1 MVFLAALPI
10 LVALI
15 LLVGLRWPALRA
27 MPVCAAITTVAAYW
41 FWQMPAIRVG
51 AATIEAALI
60 TVSILLIVFGALFFL
75 ALLRRTG
82 SIAVLQQSFATLS
95 PDARI
100 QAVLIGWILGSFL
113 EGAAGFGTPAAI
125 TAPLLIGLGF
135 RPVPAVVVALVG
147 DSTAVSFG
155 AVGTPMIIG
164 MGQGLAAAETAP
176 SVAAIAQQIATF
188 DLVLGTM
195 MPAIVVL
202 TLVFASEGFRGWP
215 RAWQA
220 APFALAVGLAQAV
233 TSWTVVTLLG
243 PEFPSLVGPMGG
255 FIVAL
260 ALLRTGWLVPR
271 NIWRVDEVVAA
282 DADEAVA
289 LPVTPQPAPAG
300 NESDDRA
307 AAPPSADQ
315 SNPPPA
321 AGSAESRAVHPT
333 PLAAFTPYALLLVL
347 LVLTRTRAL
356 PIGDWL
362 QWVSLGVADLF
373 ATGISAEIQ
382 PLYSPG
388 TIFILC
394 AALSAIWLGAGWRG
408 LVGAAHSAGTVTLKT
423 AIALV
428 AAIITV
434 RIFIHSGGNTAGLE
448 AMPLVL
454 ADALARGAGNA
465 WPMLAPWIGA
475 LGSFIAGSAAFS
487 NMLFALL
494 QYEVAADLGFASADI
509 LALQGVGAAAG
520 NMVCI
525 HNVVAACAVAGILG
539 REGTVIRRTA
549 LPMVV
554 YLLVAGVLGAVL

>member
-10 LVALI
+10 LVALV

-27 MPVCAAITTVAAYW
+27 MPVCAALTALAAFW
-41 FWQMPAIRVG
+41 FWQMPAVRIG
-51 AATIEAALI
+51 AAVIEAALI
-60 TVSILLIVFGALFFL
+60 TISILLIVFGALFFL

-82 SIAVLQQSFATLS
+82 SIAVLQHSFATLS
-95 PDARI
+95 PDARV

-113 EGAAGFGTPAAI
+113 EGAAGFGVPAAI

-135 RPVPAVVVALVG
+135 RAVPAVVVALVG

-164 MGQGLAAAETAP
+164 MGQGLAAAENAP
-176 SVAAIAQQIATF
+176 SVADIAQQIATF
-188 DLVLGTM
+188 DLLLGTM
-195 MPAIVVL
+195 MPAMVVL
-202 TLVFASEGFRGWP
+202 TLVLASEGFRGWP
-215 RAWQA
+215 RVRQA

-271 NIWRVDEVVAA
+271 AIWRVDDAVAG

-289 LPVTPQPAPAG
+289 FPANPEPASAGNERAGHPAPAPA
-300 NESDDRA
+300 NPTS
-307 AAPPSADQ
+307 APL
-315 SNPPPA
+315 A
-321 AGSAESRAVHPT
+321 AGSTESHAAHPSR
-333 PLAAFTPYALLLVL
+333 LAAFTPYALLLVL

-362 QWVSLGVADLF
+362 QWASVGVADLF
-373 ATGISAEIQ
+373 ATGISAQIQ

-388 TIFILC
+388 TIFVLC

-408 LVGAAHSAGTVTLKT
+408 LVGAAHNAGTVTLKT

-434 RIFIHSGGNTAGLE
+434 RVFIHSGGNAAGNE

-454 ADALARGAGNA
+454 ADALAKGAGEA
-465 WPMLAPWIGA
+465 WPLLAPWVGA

-494 QYEVAADLGFASADI
+494 QYEVAADLGFAPADI

-554 YLLVAGVLGAVL
+554 YLLVAGVLGLVF